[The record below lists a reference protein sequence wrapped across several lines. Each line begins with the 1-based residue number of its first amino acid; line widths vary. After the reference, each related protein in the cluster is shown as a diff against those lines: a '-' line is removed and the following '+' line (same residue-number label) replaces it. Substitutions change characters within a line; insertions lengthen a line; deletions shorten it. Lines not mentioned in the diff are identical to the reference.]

1 MIQTLYVLGGLYIK
15 NPDMISDKYQL
26 RGLRLKYYM
35 KIQNLRD
42 LEYHKWEDKKESIET
57 TQELY
62 LKKLREEQEK
72 LNAANG

>member
-1 MIQTLYVLGGLYIK
+1 
-15 NPDMISDKYQL
+15 MISDKYQL

-72 LNAANG
+72 LNVANG

>member
-1 MIQTLYVLGGLYIK
+1 
-15 NPDMISDKYQL
+15 MISDKYQL